1 MDGGGDWAAHSLTQV
16 SNGTERRSEGEGVE
30 RVLMEGRGERGDE
43 PRALVTQTS
52 MYVPKGAR
60 VSFTD
65 GKPKEQVHL
74 RDIRTQ
80 KLNRV
85 ETRLGLGS
93 RPRNRALTR
102 DQTRFSFVDKA
113 FDSTNSTVTFRA
125 MSAAENTAKKLFTS
139 LDTDGSGYLDLDAVA
154 KLSQMLGV
162 QATKREVR
170 AAFEEMDDDGNGEIS
185 FKEFATWW
193 QNVRENDRRKV
204 RRKVRNAFHKCDR
217 NGDGTIDKQE
227 FATMMSMQTKK
238 LVNLLGEKFDLEKDW
253 ALMHRAFVER
263 GGELTDSLLV
273 SFSLFEK
280 WWKFRNGIEDS
291 EIPVI
296 PETMALR
303 INEAVC
309 FVVPLARCPSRVVRI
324 CRLMQLFRCDVLDR
338 QEWILPH

>member
-1 MDGGGDWAAHSLTQV
+1 
-16 SNGTERRSEGEGVE
+16 
-30 RVLMEGRGERGDE
+30 MEGRGGGGE
-43 PRALVTQTS
+43 PRALVTATS

-60 VSFTD
+60 VSFED
-65 GKPKEQVHL
+65 GEPTEQVHL
-74 RDIRTQ
+74 RDIRARN
-80 KLNRV
+80 LNRS
-85 ETRLGLGS
+85 ETRLSLGS

-102 DQTRFSFVDKA
+102 VQTRTSYVDKA
-113 FDSTNSTVTFRA
+113 FNSMDSPTVTFRA
-125 MSAAENTAKKLFTS
+125 MSAADMTAKKLFTS
-139 LDTDGSGYLDLDAVA
+139 LDTDGSGFLDLDEVA

-162 QATKREVR
+162 EATKQEVR

-185 FKEFATWW
+185 FQEFASWW

-204 RRKVRNAFHKCDR
+204 RRKVRNAFHKLDR

-227 FATMMSMQTKK
+227 FAMMMSSQTKK
-238 LVNLLGEKFDLEKDW
+238 LMNLLGGEFDLEKDW

-303 INEAVC
+303 ISEAVR
-309 FVVPLARCPSRVVRI
+309 FVALPARCPTRIVRI
-324 CRLMQLFRCDVLDR
+324 CRLMQCVVPCCDVLDR
-338 QEWILPH
+338 QQWILLH